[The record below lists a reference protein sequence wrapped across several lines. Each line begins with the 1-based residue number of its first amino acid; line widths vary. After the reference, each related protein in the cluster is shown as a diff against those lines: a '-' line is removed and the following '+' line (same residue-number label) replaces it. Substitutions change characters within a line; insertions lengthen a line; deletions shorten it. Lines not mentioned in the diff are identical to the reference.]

1 MRVEVAAA
9 VVVGFALCLGQ
20 EARRPEDLPLRWV
33 DFEPPKPKRKT
44 LKNGVH
50 FYRLTDVKAPLVE
63 VVVAFRGGAVAD
75 PQAQSGLAFLASR
88 TLLTCGAGN
97 LNAAQSKKALDDLG
111 GTLRC
116 NIARD
121 YIVLRLLVLKEE
133 FDKALALLSTV
144 IKSPHFES
152 ETLEREKK
160 VVVTIVKRWFE
171 HSGNAARITAL
182 ATLSP
187 TRGKPL
193 YGRCEDIEKLTRR
206 DLLEWHRRFFVG
218 ANCVA
223 GIAGCADETMVRHL
237 EEMLESLPR
246 GKRWKG
252 APFGWVKDGLRIVIV
267 ARESLEQVAMCVA
280 WSAPMRGDPM
290 RAVVEMV
297 RYCMA
302 TRINLAVREAG
313 LAYSAG
319 ASYVP
324 AAAAFLAYARTKKEH
339 AKEALTRLLN
349 AARSVARFPPTEEAF
364 SYIKNHFRAVCLHRF
379 NSCFKALW
387 RWMRQDLE
395 GLGSDYTEKYRR
407 KVAEA
412 DVNAFALVGSA
423 CAPLHGFVVVLV
435 GEESACRAA
444 ANSLNNANITLL
456 GGKK

>member
-1 MRVEVAAA
+1 MRVGVAAA
-9 VVVGFALCLGQ
+9 VIVVFALCLGQ

-33 DFEPPKPKRKT
+33 DFEPPKPRRKT

-50 FYRLTDVKAPLVE
+50 FYRLTDAKAPLVE

-75 PQAQSGLAFLASR
+75 PHGKNGLAFLASR

-97 LNAAQSKKALDDLG
+97 LNATQIKKALDDLG
-111 GTLRC
+111 GILRC

-133 FDKALALLSTV
+133 FDRGLALLSAV
-144 IKSPHFES
+144 IKSPHFEN

-160 VVVTIVKRWFE
+160 VVVAIVKRWFE
-171 HSGNAARITAL
+171 HSENAARITAL

-187 TRGKPL
+187 VRGKPL

-237 EEMLESLPR
+237 EEMLEGLPR
-246 GKRWKG
+246 GKRWEG
-252 APFGWVKDGLRIVIV
+252 VPFGWIKDGVRVVIV
-267 ARESLEQVAMCVA
+267 AREGLEQVTMCVA

-290 RAVVEMV
+290 RAVVDMV

-302 TRINLAVREAG
+302 TRISLAVREAG

-324 AAAAFLAYARTKKEH
+324 AAAAFLAHARTKKEH
-339 AKEALTRLLN
+339 AKEVLTRLLN
-349 AARSVARFPPTEEAF
+349 AARSVARFPPTNEAF

-379 NSCFKALW
+379 NSCFNALW
-387 RWMRQDLE
+387 RWMCQDLE
-395 GLGSDYTEKYRR
+395 GLGSNYIEKYRR

-412 DVNAFALVGSA
+412 DMNAFTLVGGV
-423 CAPLHGFVVVLV
+423 CAPLHDFVVVLV

-444 ANSLNNANITLL
+444 ATSLKNASITLL
-456 GGKK
+456 GGEK